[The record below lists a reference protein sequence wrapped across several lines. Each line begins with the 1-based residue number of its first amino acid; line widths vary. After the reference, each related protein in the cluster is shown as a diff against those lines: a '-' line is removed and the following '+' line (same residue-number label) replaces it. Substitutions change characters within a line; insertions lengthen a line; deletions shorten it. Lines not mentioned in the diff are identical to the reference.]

1 MRSGV
6 VRLRARAGWLA
17 AGVAAL
23 LVGTATV
30 GCSPREVD
38 APEAWRDARHIGY
51 DHAFD
56 GADILVDREHAWIAS
71 VDSPAAAVPRIV
83 VRREPW
89 STRDAIAAAGHV
101 PATTVGA
108 CIGTSPSL
116 VQLDDAIGML
126 YRSVIAKSG
135 SALLFRRYDSGSGR
149 WSRPTRVDAGHGNHS
164 LGNGRLVRNTDGSL
178 MVPVVCAARGGTT
191 GGGKPMVE
199 LCVSADGGRSWR
211 LAPTG
216 LSDLALPAL
225 APTLAGLVL
234 VGHRNG
240 TLVRSVSTD
249 AGASWSPP
257 IGLPILA
264 MRSPHAVQR
273 VGPGALLLVWTEPKP
288 SQEHVQPAIQ
298 SLLCSWSND
307 LGQTWRAPLRLVTR
321 PGIVPVAPAL
331 APADERIELV
341 FEQRQRRGAG
351 QQRLS
356 LDHDGLPGRDRPAS
370 RSLHVGVDA
379 DGGRRQLRESLCIL
393 TAHTL
398 ARPQRADELFIETY
412 FMRSLVHAHTALA
425 QLETENESWLD
436 TQVGLRQAIAFAD
449 SQVAAQGRTGYWS
462 IGYRAMFAA
471 DMATLVGLFRA
482 LEPHVDAERMR
493 RYRQAVQ
500 SFVAGLQRDH
510 MLQASGAVA
519 GGYAAL
525 RSTELRRPFLV
536 ATALAGVEAHAWLFA
551 QTRDE
556 RYRDTARSALRFILD
571 RIAADGSIAGYAG
584 ETPLW
589 GAAYV
594 QECFIAADALLDDPG
609 LLDVMR
615 PALSRHVDWV
625 LGFQQEN
632 GSWDTHVRG
641 ERERTNLI
649 VNFLIWYH
657 ERIEPRP
664 DVRAAIH
671 RSIPSFTY
679 DWWQDQHVYDA
690 AAEVQRALSGIPLV
704 ALNLGR
710 PVF

>member
-1 MRSGV
+1 V
-6 VRLRARAGWLA
+6 
-17 AGVAAL
+17 L
-23 LVGTATV
+23 LVGTGTV
-30 GCSPREVD
+30 GCGPRELD
-38 APEAWRDARHIGY
+38 APEAWRDVRHVGY

-56 GADILVDREHAWIAS
+56 GADILVDRDHAWVAR
-71 VDSPAAAVPRIV
+71 VDSPLAMVPRIT
-83 VRREPW
+83 VRREP
-89 STRDAIAAAGHV
+89 RLLADATVAASAL
-101 PATTVGA
+101 PAATVGA
-108 CIGTSPSL
+108 FIGTSPSL
-116 VQLDDAIGML
+116 VQLDDAIGIL
-126 YRSVIAKSG
+126 YRSVVSKGG
-135 SALLFRRYDSGSGR
+135 SALLFRRYDSGSGK
-149 WSRPTRVDAGHGNHS
+149 WSRPTRVDVGHDNHS
-164 LGNGRLVRNTDGSL
+164 IGNGRLVRNTDGSL
-178 MVPVVCAARGGTT
+178 VAPVVCSAGGGTT
-191 GGGKPMVE
+191 SIE
-199 LCVSADGGRSWR
+199 LCVSTDGGRSWR
-211 LAPTG
+211 VAPTA
-216 LSDLALPAL
+216 LSDVALPAL
-225 APTLAGLVL
+225 APTLVGLVL
-234 VGHRNG
+234 VGNRNG
-240 TLVRSVSTD
+240 TLVRSVSSD
-249 AGASWSPP
+249 AGASWSSP
-257 IGLPILA
+257 IGVPVLA

-273 VGPGALLLVWTEPKP
+273 VGPGSLLLVWTEPKP
-288 SQEHVQPAIQ
+288 SPDHVLPAIQ

-307 LGQTWRAPLRLVTR
+307 AGQTWGAPLRLVTR
-321 PGIVPVAPAL
+321 PGLVPVAPAL
-331 APADERIELV
+331 APVDERIELV
-341 FEQRQRRGAG
+341 FEQRQRRGPCP
-351 QQRLS
+351 QRMT
-356 LDHDGLPGRDRPAS
+356 LDHEGLLGRDRPAS
-370 RSLHVGVDA
+370 RSFQVAVDA
-379 DGGRRQLRESLCIL
+379 DGGQRLLRESLCIL

-398 ARPQRADELFIETY
+398 ARPQRASELFVETY
-412 FMRSLVHAHTALA
+412 FMRTLVQAHAALEPFKA
-425 QLETENESWLD
+425 EHESWLD
-436 TQVGLRQAIAFAD
+436 TDVALRQAIAFAD
-449 SQVAAQGRTGYWS
+449 SQVAAQGRNGYWS

-500 SFVAGLQRDH
+500 RFVAGLQRDH

-519 GGYAAL
+519 GGFAAV

-551 QTRDE
+551 QTKDE

-609 LLDVMR
+609 LRDMMR

-632 GSWDTHVRG
+632 GSWDTQVPG

-649 VNFLIWYH
+649 VNFLVWYH

-664 DVRAAIH
+664 DVRVAIH

-679 DWWQDQHVYDA
+679 DWWKGQHVYDA
-690 AAEVQRALSGIPLV
+690 PAEVQRALSGVPLV